1 MFEVGNLLG
10 ILPKLNILKILD
22 LLLGQDQLVFAL
34 LVGRSEFLLEVFHLL
49 DEQFLVPEPLLED
62 KVLLLLALEVELEKD
77 LVLLLRGLGVGFGGK
92 GLVMAIVVISA

>member
-34 LVGRSEFLLEVFHLL
+34 LVGRSEFLLEVLHLL
-49 DEQFLVPEPLLED
+49 DEQFLVPQPLLED

-77 LVLLLRGLGVGFGGK
+77 LVLLLRGLGVCFGGK
-92 GLVMAIVVISA
+92 GLVVAIVVISA